1 MPICMIIMKVDIYI
15 PHKTGYLLCHE
26 TGSPKKKF
34 GKSYNCEYGTLL
46 IYNIKT
52 E

>member
-26 TGSPKKKF
+26 TGSPKKKNLENHIIV
-34 GKSYNCEYGTLL
+34 SMEHC
-46 IYNIKT
+46 
-52 E
+52 